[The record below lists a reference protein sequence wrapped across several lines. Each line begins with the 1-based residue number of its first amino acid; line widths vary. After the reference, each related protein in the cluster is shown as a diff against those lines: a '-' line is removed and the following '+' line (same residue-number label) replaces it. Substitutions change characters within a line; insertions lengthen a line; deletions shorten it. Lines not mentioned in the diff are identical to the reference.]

1 MNECPSAGTLPSVN
15 TWWFTWT
22 EWMPW
27 MGVGLAQVL
36 LLLLAFL
43 LSWHGA
49 RAPALANP
57 DQTNCPGAMRLPGE
71 KALEK
76 EFSTDLATWPMS
88 PADANVS
95 GCLAGAPR
103 ECGTKRTLGIPCR
116 CAALKCFQRPGHR
129 LPVAS
134 WLCSHLMADGRTTGG
149 VGPGRGCLGKVAVFS
164 VPWVSLS
171 QRELSCLSP
180 PLQEDA

>member
-1 MNECPSAGTLPSVN
+1 MNECPSAGTLPFVS

-27 MGVGLAQVL
+27 AGVGLAQVL

-49 RAPALANP
+49 RAPALVNP

-116 CAALKCFQRPGHR
+116 CTALKCFQRPDHR
-129 LPVAS
+129 LPVA
-134 WLCSHLMADGRTTGG
+134 LLTLLPPDGRWQNHGWGG
-149 VGPGRGCLGKVAVFS
+149 AWEGMSGEGGCLFYALGIT
-164 VPWVSLS
+164 VP
-171 QRELSCLSP
+171 
-180 PLQEDA
+180 A